1 MENTQLDVLHELASS
16 FRGAIERARADRAPG
31 ALPYFPDGACRLT
44 SRLLAQ
50 YLARRPDSSAFG
62 HATLV
67 SGVLPGSASG
77 ARHYWL
83 EFGEVVVD
91 LTADSFG
98 QPGVIVG
105 PRTSFHQSLTECTAQ
120 DARDALTALSP
131 DETARLTRQLA
142 AIEVRLPSS
151 DSPAA

>member
-1 MENTQLDVLHELASS
+1 MEKPQLDALRELASS
-16 FRGAIERARADRAPG
+16 FRGAIERARIDRAPG

-50 YLARRPDSSAFG
+50 YLARRPDCSAFG

-67 SGVLPGSASG
+67 SGVLPGSESG

-83 EFGEVVVD
+83 ELGGVVVD
-91 LTADSFG
+91 LTADPFG
-98 QPGVIVG
+98 QPRVVVG
-105 PRTSFHQSLTECTAQ
+105 SRTSFHQSLTECTSQ
-120 DARDALTALSP
+120 DAGDALTALSP

-142 AIEVRLPSS
+142 AIETRLPSS